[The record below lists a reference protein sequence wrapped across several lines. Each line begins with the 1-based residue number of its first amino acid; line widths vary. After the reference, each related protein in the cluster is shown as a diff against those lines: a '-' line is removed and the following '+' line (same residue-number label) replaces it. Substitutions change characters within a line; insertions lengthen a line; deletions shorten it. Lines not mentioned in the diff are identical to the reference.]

1 LFAFLFRLSDKQ
13 LEGEMFM
20 AKKTAT
26 VGQWIGNRRR
36 FANVFNVKIFDG
48 AQVIKPEELEPIEGE
63 THILMQTKD
72 GKQQEIHR
80 YRDIT
85 MRWKGKM
92 DLMILACENQDKI
105 HYAMPVR
112 TMIYDGLSYVQ
123 QMKLMWGLRDETDKI
138 TNDEFLSKF
147 CKEDKLC
154 PVITLVF
161 YFGEKEWDA
170 SLDLYG
176 MFDVEGILRTNDDL
190 RKYIPNYTINL
201 IDAERIENL
210 EMYQKDLQVIFGLL
224 KCRKDKQK
232 LRHYVEDNQDFFKS
246 VDVDTG
252 MAISSFINSN
262 RIMNEMKNQNE
273 GGRVNM
279 CKAMEDWAA
288 EERAEGGEEKLVN
301 QIRKKL
307 EKGKDIATIADE
319 VEETEDVVKK
329 LMEKHN
335 L

>member
-1 LFAFLFRLSDKQ
+1 
-13 LEGEMFM
+13 M
-20 AKKTAT
+20 AKKAAI
-26 VGQWIGNRRR
+26 VGQWVKNRRR
-36 FANVFNVKIFDG
+36 FANVFNAKIFDG
-48 AQVIKPEELEPIEGE
+48 VQVIKPEELEPIEGE
-63 THILMQTKD
+63 THILLQTKD
-72 GKQQEIHR
+72 GKKQEIHR

-123 QMKLMWGLRDETDKI
+123 QMKLMWDLRDEDDEITD
-138 TNDEFLSKF
+138 DEFLSKF
-147 CKEDKLC
+147 CKDDKIC

-176 MFDVEGILRTNDDL
+176 MFDIESMIRTNDDL

-210 EMYQKDLQVIFGLL
+210 EVYHKDLQVIFGLL
-224 KCRKDKQK
+224 KCRKDKKK
-232 LRHYVEDNQDFFKS
+232 LRQYVEDNQEFFKS
-246 VDVDTG
+246 VDEDTG
-252 MAISSFINSN
+252 VAISSFINSESV
-262 RIMNEMKNQNE
+262 MNKLKNQNE
-273 GGRVNM
+273 GGKVNM

-288 EERAEGGEEKLVN
+288 EERAEGREENLVN
-301 QIRKKL
+301 LIRKKL

-319 VEETEDVVKK
+319 IEETEDVVRQ
-329 LMEKHN
+329 LMEKHK
-335 L
+335 LKA